1 MTDTFAD
8 NIKERYFDWAATAL
22 ADEDI
27 LRDALEK
34 SLTDGANPSSVHGAG
49 LSARH
54 AFENARAR
62 CSAALGVKPENVI
75 FTSGG
80 TESDQIPILALLRRP
95 QKGSI
100 LISAIEHPAV
110 SAQAELMKNC
120 GWRVITVPCNSDGI
134 VTPEAVIARIEDDT
148 ALVCIMAVNN
158 ETGAI
163 QPVYEIADAMTAHC
177 RGKRR
182 PKFHVDAVQAAGKIP
197 FELSYPGI
205 DTAAISAHKLCG
217 PRGIG
222 ILYMKDRFEP
232 FLKGGG
238 QENGMR
244 SGTENL
250 FGALALAACLEKYY
264 TRGRLG
270 LTGADCELGKIVGA
284 AGSDISAGGS
294 SVCGG
299 CKLGAS
305 ASGVGADRRG
315 SEAAS
320 GSCGALADNKFVQET
335 RRTAHFIEQL
345 KSLSCCKLVP
355 EDRKPVDGRF
365 APGVVQVSFANIPGE
380 VMVRALSEKGFY
392 ISTGSACSAR
402 KNNRP
407 VLAAMGI
414 KGEEAANAVRFSFSS
429 HSTDEGVENLFA
441 AVKEIAGRFNG

>member
-1 MTDTFAD
+1 MTEEKDKI
-8 NIKERYFDWAATAL
+8 NGLSIKERYFDWAATAL

-27 LRDALEK
+27 LHEALEK
-34 SLTDGANPSSVHGAG
+34 SLADGANPSSVHAAG
-49 LSARH
+49 LGARH
-54 AFENARAR
+54 AFEDARAR
-62 CSAALGVKPENVI
+62 CAAVLGVKPENVI

-120 GWRVITVPCNSDGI
+120 GWRVITVPCNQDGI

-238 QENGMR
+238 QESGMR

-250 FGALALAACLEKYY
+250 FGALALASCLERYY
-264 TRGRLG
+264 MCGRQG
-270 LTGADCELGKIVGA
+270 ANVATNASGADGLMA
-284 AGSDISAGGS
+284 
-294 SVCGG
+294 
-299 CKLGAS
+299 
-305 ASGVGADRRG
+305 
-315 SEAAS
+315 
-320 GSCGALADNKFVQET
+320 QET
-335 RRTAHFIEQL
+335 ARTACFIEKL
-345 KSLSCCKLVP
+345 KTLPYCTLIP
-355 EDRKPVDGRF
+355 ESRNPVDGRF
-365 APGVVQVSFANIPGE
+365 APGVVQASFANIPGE
-380 VMVRALSEKGFY
+380 VMVRALSEKGFF

-402 KNNRP
+402 KSQRP

-414 KGEEAANAVRFSFSS
+414 KGEKSANAVRFSFSS
-429 HSTDEGVENLFA
+429 HSTDAGVDMLFA
-441 AVKEIAGRFNG
+441 AVSEVAGRFN

>member
-1 MTDTFAD
+1 MADNSKD

-22 ADEDI
+22 ADEEI

-34 SLTDGANPSSVHGAG
+34 SLEDGANPSSVHGAG
-49 LSARH
+49 LNARH
-54 AFENARAR
+54 TFEEARAR
-62 CSAALGVKPENVI
+62 CASALGIKPENVI

-120 GWRVITVPCNSDGI
+120 GWRVITVPCGKDGI

-163 QPVYEIADAMTAHC
+163 QPVYEIADAITAHC
-177 RGKRR
+177 LGKRR

-264 TRGRLG
+264 TRG
-270 LTGADCELGKIVGA
+270 
-284 AGSDISAGGS
+284 
-294 SVCGG
+294 
-299 CKLGAS
+299 KLGVSGTDGSGMGAS
-305 ASGVGADRRG
+305 
-315 SEAAS
+315 SEAFS
-320 GSCGALADNKFVQET
+320 GNMFVQET
-335 RRTAHFIEQL
+335 QLTAHFIEQL

-355 EDRKPVDGRF
+355 EDRKPVDERF
-365 APGVVQVSFANIPGE
+365 APSVVQASFANIPGE

-429 HSTDEGVENLFA
+429 HSTAAGVEKLFE
-441 AVKEIAGRFNG
+441 AVSEVAGRFN

>member
-1 MTDTFAD
+1 MTDTLTD

-27 LRDALEK
+27 LHDALEK
-34 SLTDGANPSSVHGAG
+34 SLADGANPSSVHGAG
-49 LSARH
+49 LNARH
-54 AFENARAR
+54 TFEDARAR
-62 CSAALGVKPENVI
+62 CATALGVKPENVI

-250 FGALALAACLEKYY
+250 FGALALAACLERYY
-264 TRGRLG
+264 MRGRLG
-270 LTGADCELGKIVGA
+270 LTNAN
-284 AGSDISAGGS
+284 
-294 SVCGG
+294 

-305 ASGVGADRRG
+305 GSGVGADRRG
-315 SEAAS
+315 TEAAS
-320 GSCGALADNKFVQET
+320 GSSGAFADNTFVQET

-345 KSLSCCKLVP
+345 KALPYCKLVP
-355 EDRKPVDGRF
+355 ESRNSVDERF
-365 APGVVQVSFANIPGE
+365 APGVVQASFANIPGE

-414 KGEEAANAVRFSFSS
+414 KGEKAANAVRFSFSS
-429 HSTDEGVENLFA
+429 HSTDEGVEKLLA
-441 AVKEIAGRFNG
+441 AIKEIAGRFNG

>member
-1 MTDTFAD
+1 MSDNFTD

-27 LRDALEK
+27 LHDALEK
-34 SLTDGANPSSVHGAG
+34 SLADGANPSSVHGAG
-49 LSARH
+49 LDARH
-54 AFENARAR
+54 AFESARAR
-62 CSAALGVKPENVI
+62 CAAALGVKPENVI

-110 SAQAELMKNC
+110 SAQAELMKHC

-250 FGALALAACLEKYY
+250 FGALALASCLERYY

-270 LTGADCELGKIVGA
+270 EQG
-284 AGSDISAGGS
+284 AGSAGESAGNMFS
-294 SVCGG
+294 
-299 CKLGAS
+299 
-305 ASGVGADRRG
+305 
-315 SEAAS
+315 
-320 GSCGALADNKFVQET
+320 QEM
-335 RRTAHFIEQL
+335 RRTAHFIEKL
-345 KSLSCCKLVP
+345 KELPCCTLVP
-355 EDRKPVDGRF
+355 ESRNAVDERF
-365 APGVVQVSFANIPGE
+365 APGVVQASFANIPGE

-402 KNNRP
+402 KSQRP

-414 KGEEAANAVRFSFSS
+414 KGEKAANAVRFSFSS
-429 HSTDEGVENLFA
+429 HSTDEGVKKLFE

>member
-1 MTDTFAD
+1 MADNFTD

-27 LRDALEK
+27 LHAALEK
-34 SLTDGANPSSVHGAG
+34 SLADGANPSSVHGAG
-49 LSARH
+49 LDARH
-54 AFENARAR
+54 TFEAARAR
-62 CSAALGVKPENVI
+62 CAAALGVKQENVI

-197 FELSYPGI
+197 FKLSHPGI

-222 ILYMKDRFEP
+222 ILYMKERFEP

-238 QENGMR
+238 QENGIR

-250 FGALALAACLEKYY
+250 FGALALAACLERYY
-264 TRGRLG
+264 M
-270 LTGADCELGKIVGA
+270 
-284 AGSDISAGGS
+284 
-294 SVCGG
+294 CG
-299 CKLGAS
+299 KLGES
-305 ASGVGADRRG
+305 G
-315 SEAAS
+315 SESESFA
-320 GSCGALADNKFVQET
+320 QEA
-335 RRTAHFIEQL
+335 RRTAHFIEEL
-345 KSLSCCKLVP
+345 KALPYCSLVP
-355 EDRKPVDGRF
+355 ESRNPADERF

-380 VMVRALSEKGFY
+380 VMVRALSEKGFF

-414 KGEEAANAVRFSFSS
+414 KGEKAANAVRFSFSS
-429 HSTDEGVENLFA
+429 HSTDEGVQNLLD
-441 AVKEIAGRFNG
+441 AVKEIAGRFN

>member
-1 MTDTFAD
+1 MT
-8 NIKERYFDWAATAL
+8 NNLKERYFDWAATAL

-27 LRDALEK
+27 LHEALEQ
-34 SLTDGANPSSVHGAG
+34 SLSVGANPSSVHGEG
-49 LSARH
+49 IKARH
-54 AFENARAR
+54 AFEDARAR
-62 CSAALGVKPENVI
+62 CAKALGVKPDTVI

-100 LISAIEHPAV
+100 IISAIEHPAV

-120 GWRVITVPCNSDGI
+120 GWRLITAPCDKNGI
-134 VTPEAVIARIEDDT
+134 VTPDAVVSRVEDDT

-163 QPVYEIADAMTAHC
+163 QPVYDIADALTEHC

-197 FELSYPGI
+197 FELSHPGI

-264 TRGRLG
+264 IRPGTEKERLF
-270 LTGADCELGKIVGA
+270 
-284 AGSDISAGGS
+284 
-294 SVCGG
+294 
-299 CKLGAS
+299 
-305 ASGVGADRRG
+305 
-315 SEAAS
+315 SEEE
-320 GSCGALADNKFVQET
+320 K
-335 RRTAHFIEQL
+335 RTARFIENL
-345 KSLSCCKLVP
+345 KTLPYCTLVP
-355 EDRKPVDGRF
+355 DSRTPADKRF
-365 APGVVQVSFANIPGE
+365 APGVVQVSFKNIPGE
-380 VMVRALSEKGFY
+380 VMVRALSEKGFF

-402 KNNRP
+402 KSSRP

-414 KGEEAANAVRFSFSS
+414 KGEAAANAVRFSFSS
-429 HSTDEGVENLFA
+429 HSTDEGTDRLFD
-441 AVKEIAGRFNG
+441 AVKEVSSLFN

>member
-1 MTDTFAD
+1 MADTLTE

-34 SLTDGANPSSVHGAG
+34 SLADGANPSSVHGAG

-54 AFENARAR
+54 AFEAARAR
-62 CSAALGVKPENVI
+62 CASALGVKPENVI

-163 QPVYEIADAMTAHC
+163 QPVYEIADAMAAHC

-197 FELSYPGI
+197 FELSHPGI

-222 ILYMKDRFEP
+222 ILYMKDRFEL

-250 FGALALAACLEKYY
+250 FGALALASCLERYY
-264 TRGRLG
+264 TRGKL
-270 LTGADCELGKIVGA
+270 A
-284 AGSDISAGGS
+284 APGSGS
-294 SVCGG
+294 S
-299 CKLGAS
+299 GAF
-305 ASGVGADRRG
+305 ADG
-315 SEAAS
+315 
-320 GSCGALADNKFVQET
+320 KFEEET
-335 RRTAHFIEQL
+335 RRTAHFIEEL
-345 KSLSCCKLVP
+345 KALPYCTLVP
-355 EDRKPVDGRF
+355 ESRNPVDERF
-365 APGVVQVSFANIPGE
+365 APGVVQASFTNIPGE

-392 ISTGSACSAR
+392 ISTGSACSVR
-402 KNNRP
+402 KNSRP
-407 VLAAMGI
+407 VLAAMGV
-414 KGEEAANAVRFSFSS
+414 KGEKAANAVRFSFSS
-429 HSTDEGVENLFA
+429 HSTDEGVEKLLA

>member
-1 MTDTFAD
+1 MNDG
-8 NIKERYFDWAATAL
+8 ILKERYFDWAATAL

-27 LRDALEK
+27 LHDALEK
-34 SLTDGANPSSVHGAG
+34 SLVDGANPSSVHGAG
-49 LSARH
+49 LNARH
-54 AFENARAR
+54 AFEDARAR
-62 CSAALGVKPENVI
+62 CAEALGVKPETII

-100 LISAIEHPAV
+100 LVSAIEHPAV

-120 GWRVITVPCNSDGI
+120 GWRVITVPCNQDGI

-163 QPVYEIADAMTAHC
+163 QPVYDIADAMTAHC

-205 DTAAISAHKLCG
+205 DTAAISGHKLCG

-238 QENGMR
+238 QENGIR

-250 FGALALAACLEKYY
+250 FGALALASCLERYY
-264 TRGRLG
+264 ICGKSGAKRGEAENQI
-270 LTGADCELGKIVGA
+270 AD
-284 AGSDISAGGS
+284 
-294 SVCGG
+294 
-299 CKLGAS
+299 
-305 ASGVGADRRG
+305 
-315 SEAAS
+315 EA
-320 GSCGALADNKFVQET
+320 
-335 RRTAHFIEQL
+335 RRTASFIEKL
-345 KSLSCCKLVP
+345 KSLPYCTLVP
-355 EDRKPVDGRF
+355 ANREPFDARF
-365 APGVVQVSFANIPGE
+365 APGVVQASFANIPGE

-402 KNNRP
+402 KSQRP

-414 KGEEAANAVRFSFSS
+414 KGEYAANAVRFSFSS
-429 HSTDEGVENLFA
+429 HSTDEGVESLFA
-441 AVKEIAGRFNG
+441 AVSEVAGRFNS